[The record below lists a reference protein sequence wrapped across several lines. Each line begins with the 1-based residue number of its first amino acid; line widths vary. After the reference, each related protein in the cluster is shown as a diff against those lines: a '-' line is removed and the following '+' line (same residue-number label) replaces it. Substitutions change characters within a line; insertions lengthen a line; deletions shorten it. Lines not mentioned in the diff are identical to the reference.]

1 MTPPLAHAA
10 LMALDLPELRR
21 RLAVHKAARPGNPFS
36 AAMGPWMADKD
47 ALAFAIERKE
57 GEAASPPFFIT
68 VPPQPMEGLR
78 VQPELDFYAMTPTR
92 RHVRPEP
99 SPDPDEEPMPTKNP
113 PRPAGDPQER
123 LAQLLGRLHHNEE
136 TKNAGAAYVT
146 RADIRK
152 HCAVHGLEVPE
163 EARKRSV
170 PPPTAAQRPKLP
182 KVKRIDSTAP
192 APATATL
199 ETATPA
205 ASAEQRATTP
215 RAPSA
220 AHPVAQGTA
229 QSSVPTHPA
238 ARIRALRSQALDILP
253 DLEDLTPDQ
262 ARDVRRELGLLSETL
277 VLGSHLSE
285 RSA

>member
-1 MTPPLAHAA
+1 MDNHAT

-21 RLAVHKAARPGNPFS
+21 RLAEHKAARPADPF
-36 AAMGPWMADKD
+36 APGMAKWMTDKD
-47 ALAFAIERKE
+47 ALAFAIDRKE

-68 VPPQPMEGLR
+68 VQPQPMEGLR

-92 RHVRPEP
+92 RHERPEP

-123 LAQLLGRLHHNEE
+123 LAQLLARLHHNEE
-136 TKNAGAAYVT
+136 TKNAGAGYVT

-152 HCAVHGLEVPE
+152 HCAAHGLEVPE

-170 PPPTAAQRPKLP
+170 PPPTVAQRPKLP
-182 KVKRIDSTAP
+182 KVKATEHPEGDPAKLEMARSIAKPTPSFAAGMAEMARRGCLVAP
-192 APATATL
+192 FGVDPGAAPT
-199 ETATPA
+199 
-205 ASAEQRATTP
+205 
-215 RAPSA
+215 
-220 AHPVAQGTA
+220 
-229 QSSVPTHPA
+229 PA